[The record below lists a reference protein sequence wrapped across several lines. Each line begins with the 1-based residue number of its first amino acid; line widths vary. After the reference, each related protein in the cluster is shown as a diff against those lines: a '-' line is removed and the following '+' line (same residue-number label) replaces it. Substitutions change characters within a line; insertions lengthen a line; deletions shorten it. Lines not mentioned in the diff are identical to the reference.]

1 MKFVLV
7 RRKESEDM
15 KLSPDRGSSLYGM
28 SWIQQSRGHV
38 EHYSPTEILSVI
50 LELLPGFFAG
60 LLM

>member
-1 MKFVLV
+1 MKP
-7 RRKESEDM
+7 
-15 KLSPDRGSSLYGM
+15 SPDRGSFLFRM
-28 SWIQQSRGHV
+28 SWIQLSRGHV

>member
-1 MKFVLV
+1 MKP
-7 RRKESEDM
+7 
-15 KLSPDRGSSLYGM
+15 SPDRGSFLFWM